1 MTVEKWEEWQIRP
14 ARPQEEYD
22 EQKRQVV
29 SAAMNLVENLEPE
42 NASSR
47 AFFEQLLIDRCRR
60 VQQLRDWILRED
72 PR

>member
-29 SAAMNLVENLEPE
+29 SAAMNLVENLEPQ
-42 NASSR
+42 NASAR
-47 AFFEQLLIDRCRR
+47 AYFEQLLIDRCRR